1 MDLMLMSNEIET
13 YTPTPEEQAK
23 RRKRSLA
30 IAWSLVALV
39 IVFFVTTMVR
49 LGSNISNQAGG

>member
-1 MDLMLMSNEIET
+1 MLMSNEIET

-30 IAWSLVALV
+30 IAWSLFALV